1 MMENGKGG
9 YWDVPVVGGLA

>member
-9 YWDVPVVGGLA
+9 YWDVPLVGGLA